1 MKWLYESRFYKW
13 LDADPE
19 RWEWYGII
27 LLITSWIAFGLV
39 MWWIQK

>member
-1 MKWLYESRFYKW
+1 MKWLYESKFYKW

-27 LLITSWIAFGLV
+27 LLLAGWIIFGLV